1 MALPALGRVATGR
14 FGGHVTLPLVVK
26 ATARALCTPSGSAPG
41 GGMFGRIRSALTDPL
56 RQRSAEKMVAM
67 RDEGSTWTEAA
78 AEALRDMRKERKD
91 TNIADFYQSL
101 SQMEVFRIEQLREQY
116 EEGLAAEDK
125 MTVTQR
131 MGLRF
136 DQMRGGE
143 QSEALEEMKGK
154 LRLSLA
160 IVNAMTPAE
169 RRNPLMLVK
178 KQRTAKRRIMA
189 ALDLES
195 DEPIKEVLMQYEW
208 TLIQWEFIKR
218 EMAAGRSLPNS
229 AEELEWKLRQQPTSR
244 AFHMLREQAERMQK
258 RMRRASYSRPLGTT
272 DALARARELA

>member
-1 MALPALGRVATGR
+1 MSALGHGAARRFSGHVALPLARRA
-14 FGGHVTLPLVVK
+14 
-26 ATARALCTPSGSAPG
+26 AARALSTPSGSAPE
-41 GGMFGRIRSALTDPL
+41 GGMFGRIRSALTNPL

-67 RDEGSTWTEAA
+67 RDKGSTWTEAA

-91 TNIADFYQSL
+91 TNISDFYRSL
-101 SQMEVFRIEQLREQY
+101 SQMDAFRIEQLREQY
-116 EEGLAAEDK
+116 QEGLAAEDK

-143 QSEALEEMKGK
+143 QSEALEEMKSK

-195 DEPIKEVLMQYEW
+195 DEPIKEVLTQYEW
-208 TLIQWEFIKR
+208 TLIQWEFIRR
-218 EMAAGRSLPNS
+218 EVAAGRPMPST
-229 AEELEWKLRQQPTSR
+229 ADELEWKLRQQPTSR

-272 DALARARELA
+272 DALAKERGLG

>member
-1 MALPALGRVATGR
+1 MALPALGLGAARR
-14 FGGHVTLPLVVK
+14 LRGHVTLPLGTR
-26 ATARALCTPSGSAPG
+26 AAARALCTPSAPG
-41 GGMFGRIRSALTDPL
+41 GGGVLSRIRSALTDPV
-56 RQRSAEKMVAM
+56 RQRSSEKMVAM
-67 RDEGSTWTEAA
+67 REKGSTWTEAA

-91 TNIADFYQSL
+91 TTISYFYRSL
-101 SQMEVFRIEQLREQY
+101 SKMDAFRIEQLREQY

-136 DQMRGGE
+136 DRMRGGD

-160 IVNAMTPAE
+160 VVNAMTPAE
-169 RRNPLMLVK
+169 RRNPLMLLK
-178 KQRTAKRRIMA
+178 KQRAAKLRIMA
-189 ALDLES
+189 ALNLES
-195 DEPIKEVLMQYEW
+195 DEPIKEVLTQYEW

-218 EMAAGRSLPNS
+218 EIAAGRPMPSS
-229 AEELEWKLRQQPTSR
+229 ADELEWKLRQQPTSR

-272 DALARARELA
+272 EALAKERDLR